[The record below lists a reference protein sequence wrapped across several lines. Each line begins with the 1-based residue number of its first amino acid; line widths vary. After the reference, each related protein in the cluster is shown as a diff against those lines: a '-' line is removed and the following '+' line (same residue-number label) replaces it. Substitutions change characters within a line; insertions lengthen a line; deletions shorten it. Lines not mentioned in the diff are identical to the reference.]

1 MTYACPRAICTETLA
16 RQAKKKIKRSMIAI
30 FLFMFGAFSFF
41 FKLEPALERMRSF
54 TIEWYVYTYIFFA
67 VVLFCSCSAKSIVG
81 W

>member
-1 MTYACPRAICTETLA
+1 
-16 RQAKKKIKRSMIAI
+16 MIAI
-30 FLFMFGAFSFF
+30 FLFMFGVFSFF

-67 VVLFCSCSAKSIVG
+67 VVLFCSCSANSIIG